1 MLVTTPNP
9 GAWTVD
15 GEPAADWL
23 DRHRRDVVQAALAD
37 LREGTVGDDAERA
50 SQLRWIIDYTLGLF
64 IRHLRDPAAAIDEVT
79 ASELVASAATRAGE
93 GYPVESLLDTYL
105 GGSAAIWRRLADHA
119 RPEELSAL
127 TELTTGLFAFL
138 RRIMALV
145 VRGFQREASQ
155 LTMGE
160 RDARF
165 AVYSALLTGADPA
178 TASARWGVTLGA
190 RYLVLA
196 LRVDEPGRNA
206 RDAPAHVNAA
216 LRANT
221 VLRAL
226 DGIAAGEVLALI
238 RGSSGTA
245 LVPLGP
251 DAGDAPIAAKA
262 AVARIAAD
270 LGVPVHAGAA
280 IADVDALA
288 PAAGQA
294 EEILA
299 LVTAIGH
306 PSGAWFLDDV
316 VVQYQLTRPSAARD
330 LLAERM
336 HALDAHADWLHTLRT
351 YLRTGWDRISTAREL
366 HIHPNTVDYRLR
378 RIAEVSGLDA
388 GDLGQRPAILAALY
402 ALDLDAASRS
412 PVL

>member
-1 MLVTTPNP
+1 VTTPKTT
-9 GAWTVD
+9 GWTVD
-15 GEPAADWL
+15 GEPVGQWL
-23 DRHRRDVVQAALAD
+23 HRNRRDVVQAALAD

-50 SQLRWIIDYTLGLF
+50 AQLRWIIDYTLGLY
-64 IRHLRDPAAAIDEVT
+64 IRHLQDPDAPIDEAT
-79 ASELVASAATRAGE
+79 ASDLVASAATRASE
-93 GYPVESLLDTYL
+93 GYPIESLLDTYL

-119 RPEELSAL
+119 RPDELPAL
-127 TELTTGLFAFL
+127 TELTTELFEFL

-145 VRGFQREASQ
+145 VRGFQREAAQ
-155 LTMGE
+155 LTMDE

-178 TASARWGVTLGA
+178 RASARWGVALGS

-196 LRVDEPGRNA
+196 LRIEEPGLGA

-216 LRANT
+216 WRSNT

-226 DGIAAGEVLALI
+226 DGIGEGEVLALI
-238 RGSSGTA
+238 RGTSGTA
-245 LVPLGP
+245 LIPLDP
-251 DAGDAPIAAKA
+251 DAVDDQIEAKA

-280 IADVDALA
+280 IADVDDLA
-288 PAAGQA
+288 AAATQA

-316 VVQYQLTRPSAARD
+316 LLQYQLTRPSAARD
-330 LLAERM
+330 LLSKRM
-336 HALDAHADWLHTLRT
+336 HALEGHPDWLHTLRT
-351 YLRTGWDRISTAREL
+351 YMRTGWDRIRTAHDL

-378 RIAEVSGLDA
+378 RVAEVSGLDA

-402 ALDLDAASRS
+402 ALDVLTTERK